1 MSIDGCIANAL
12 QLKER
17 GNFELRS
24 MGNFVGA
31 MVFYT
36 DALGALDPISHFPE
50 SLGARVAILRNRCR
64 CNRKLGRLRDAYQDA
79 LAAVEGDN
87 TGVGHCLLGRC
98 LREMAAEATS
108 EGKGSVILDR
118 DSVPLRIEEVQLRA
132 LRAFYMATQKS
143 SRKEEFM
150 DDYRSA
156 RKAYYLAVAA
166 SQRATMRSR
175 VGAVYDA
182 LVEIDSLRERNTGT
196 SAKQVPME
204 MDLADG
210 GGVLVRDQQSEGRRR
225 VEAAARRE
233 NALTSLA
240 VLQTYLED
248 EEVIRHLSL
257 SSGGNERCPDAPKP
271 FGVEVPLCFQC
282 PLSMAMYREPVILQ
296 SSEDPKLVSQHSYER
311 SMIADVFRRV
321 AQGEEFVDP
330 STRVSYGKRHP
341 HLLPNHA
348 LKQAV
353 SAYLQCYPHLFEK

>member
-1 MSIDGCIANAL
+1 
-12 QLKER
+12 
-17 GNFELRS
+17 
-24 MGNFVGA
+24 
-31 MVFYT
+31 
-36 DALGALDPISHFPE
+36 
-50 SLGARVAILRNRCR
+50 
-64 CNRKLGRLRDAYQDA
+64 
-79 LAAVEGDN
+79 
-87 TGVGHCLLGRC
+87 
-98 LREMAAEATS
+98 
-108 EGKGSVILDR
+108 
-118 DSVPLRIEEVQLRA
+118 
-132 LRAFYMATQKS
+132 
-143 SRKEEFM
+143 M
-150 DDYRSA
+150 DDYRIA

-166 SQRATMRSR
+166 SQRADMRSR

-182 LVEIDSLRERNTGT
+182 LVEIDSLREHNTCT

-210 GGVLVRDQQSEGRRR
+210 FGVLVRDQQSEGRRR

-257 SSGGNERCPDAPKP
+257 SSRGNSVARFDRERCPDAPKP
-271 FGVEVPLCFQC
+271 FGVEVPPCFQC

-353 SAYLQCYPHLFEK
+353 SAYLHWYPYLFEE